1 MPVQLSDQ
9 EKIDRAAFHE
19 EVRFYK
25 KQQWAVTTAGVA
37 LLGALLATVRGEH
50 LGLCEKSFAV
60 FFIVA
65 GVCAGGYFLDDLQSA
80 LARVRRRL
88 DPSDPAGLVSRWPCW
103 QHFLTVVRRRPDA
116 TTRGL
121 DIVCLHKGI
130 LVVSAVVVL
139 WALFKD
145 P

>member
-1 MPVQLSDQ
+1 MGVQLSDRD
-9 EKIDRAAFHE
+9 KIDRAAFHE

-25 KQQWAVTTAGVA
+25 RQQWAVATAGVA
-37 LLGALLATVRGEH
+37 LLGALLATVRGER
-50 LGLCEKSFAV
+50 LEVWEKSCAV

-65 GVCAGGYFLDDLQSA
+65 GICAGGYFLDDLQSA

-103 QHFLTVVRRRPDA
+103 RHFLAVVRRRPDA
-116 TTRGL
+116 TTRGF

-130 LVVSAVVVL
+130 LVVSAVVVI